1 MPTEEITITSVSDN
15 MKALPGLVT
24 AISST
29 GLIPVEEP
37 RLTHWT
43 KPYLSADDDPV
54 LAELWDNDD
63 DAVYDSM

>member
-1 MPTEEITITSVSDN
+1 MLTEEITITSESGN
-15 MKALPGLVT
+15 IKGAPGLVT

-29 GLIPVEEP
+29 GLIPVEVP
-37 RLTHWT
+37 RLTQWT
-43 KPYLSADDDPV
+43 KPYLSAADDPV

>member
-1 MPTEEITITSVSDN
+1 MPTEEITITSESGN
-15 MKALPGLVT
+15 IKGAPGLVI
-24 AISST
+24 AISSI
-29 GLIPVEEP
+29 GLIPAEVP
-37 RLTHWT
+37 HLTHWT